1 MAQTFE
7 IDVPAPAGVV
17 VGGELTAAGA
27 ITAGALEHQLHEIN
41 ALLDHVVVGE
51 AVNQTA
57 AAVDTSLENR
67 LAQVRL
73 GMANSLFTAL
83 RCRDAATAAH
93 SLRVALGCS
102 AWGMALKLPAPQL
115 DAIEVAALLHD
126 IGKIGVPDG
135 VLLKPGALLPEERA
149 LMDRHVPRGIE
160 ILSSCCA
167 SADVLEMVRHAG
179 SWYDGSRWKLEQRGN
194 QLPLG
199 ARILAI
205 VDAFDSMT
213 TPQVYRPA
221 MSRDRAIQE
230 LCDFAGSQFDP
241 ELVVKFAELNADD
254 QQQLH
259 QRVGRRWLHDLHS
272 RAIDGWWQLKPAN
285 QSLGEEFSFD
295 SLHQQK
301 LLENMYDGVIFLDSN
316 LQVLQWNRGA
326 ERLSGISAASILQRL
341 FTPSGLK
348 MRDERGDEITDDRCP
363 VSYALRSG
371 VQSLRRLIIGSRR
384 GRDLAVDMHLIPVMG
399 ADGINQG
406 ITLLLHDASGEAS
419 LEERCHNL
427 YEQAIRDPLTQ
438 LANRAEFDRALMMFV
453 EAHLERRL
461 PCSLIMCDI
470 DRFKQVNDT
479 FGHQAGDEAIKSFAQ
494 ILKSCCHPGDLVAR
508 YGGEEFVMICA
519 DCNNTTAA
527 SRAEQLRKSF
537 HELSQPAIG
546 GKCCSASFGVTELQ
560 PGDNSATMLNRADRA
575 LLMAKDGG
583 RNMVVQLGSG
593 MSEEVGE
600 TRRRWWFWRRDP
612 GGPLLDK
619 YLVTNVPLDITIEK
633 LRGFVCDQ
641 QAEIAQIE
649 GEQIDLVIQP
659 AKAGPIRR
667 RSDRRVPLLVELKF
681 ALIETVR
688 DESAANAK
696 VLSQTRIHVVVRPK
710 KNRDRRHSGALD
722 QARHVLTS
730 LRSYLMA
737 TEVAATPESGVLKK
751 VSTLLVP
758 WMNRR

>member
-149 LMDRHVPRGIE
+149 LMDRHVPRGLE
-160 ILSSCCA
+160 ILTSCCA

-259 QRVGRRWLHDLHS
+259 QRVGRRWLHDL
-272 RAIDGWWQLKPAN
+272 
-285 QSLGEEFSFD
+285 QS
-295 SLHQQK
+295 
-301 LLENMYDGVIFLDSN
+301 
-316 LQVLQWNRGA
+316 
-326 ERLSGISAASILQRL
+326 
-341 FTPSGLK
+341 
-348 MRDERGDEITDDRCP
+348 
-363 VSYALRSG
+363 
-371 VQSLRRLIIGSRR
+371 
-384 GRDLAVDMHLIPVMG
+384 
-399 ADGINQG
+399 
-406 ITLLLHDASGEAS
+406 
-419 LEERCHNL
+419 
-427 YEQAIRDPLTQ
+427 
-438 LANRAEFDRALMMFV
+438 
-453 EAHLERRL
+453 
-461 PCSLIMCDI
+461 
-470 DRFKQVNDT
+470 
-479 FGHQAGDEAIKSFAQ
+479 
-494 ILKSCCHPGDLVAR
+494 
-508 YGGEEFVMICA
+508 
-519 DCNNTTAA
+519 
-527 SRAEQLRKSF
+527 
-537 HELSQPAIG
+537 
-546 GKCCSASFGVTELQ
+546 
-560 PGDNSATMLNRADRA
+560 RADRRLVA
-575 LLMAKDGG
+575 
-583 RNMVVQLGSG
+583 V
-593 MSEEVGE
+593 ETGE
-600 TRRRWWFWRRDP
+600 SIAWRRV
-612 GGPLLDK
+612 
-619 YLVTNVPLDITIEK
+619 LV
-633 LRGFVCDQ
+633 RF
-641 QAEIAQIE
+641 AA
-649 GEQIDLVIQP
+649 P
-659 AKAGPIRR
+659 AKAAGKHVRR
-667 RSDRRVPLLVELKF
+667 RDFPRQQL
-681 ALIETVR
+681 A
-688 DESAANAK
+688 SAAMEPRGRTIDGNFRRQHVAAA
-696 VLSQTRIHVVVRPK
+696 VHAQRPEDARRARRRNHRRPLSSFLRTAQRRAIATAIDYRQPARPGFG
-710 KNRDRRHSGALD
+710 RRHAPDSGG
-722 QARHVLTS
+722 REPTES
-730 LRSYLMA
+730 TRELRSCCTTPPAKLRWKN
-737 TEVAATPESGVLKK
+737 AATTYTNKPFAIRSRNWPTAPSSIV
-751 VSTLLVP
+751 
-758 WMNRR
+758 R